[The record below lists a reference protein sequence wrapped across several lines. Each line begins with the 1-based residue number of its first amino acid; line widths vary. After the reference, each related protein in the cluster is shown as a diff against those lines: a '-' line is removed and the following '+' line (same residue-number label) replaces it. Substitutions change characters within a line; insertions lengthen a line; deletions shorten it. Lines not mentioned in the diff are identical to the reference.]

1 MMRLFS
7 SFSTLLFITAA
18 GVFLFMAWH
27 VSGWSGT
34 FKMLYLVALVPLAG
48 LAVIWICRG
57 MYWAVVIVLAS
68 IYMSIEF
75 VGKQLL
81 RLVFWK

>member
-1 MMRLFS
+1 MMRFFS
-7 SFSTLLFITAA
+7 SFSTLLFVTFA
-18 GVFLFMAWH
+18 GFFLFMAWH

-81 RLVFWK
+81 KLVFWK